1 VLAIVQRRLGGLGQ
15 PAGGRRGVLAEL
27 GSSLVGSGGGGV
39 AVAADRAGASPF

>member
-15 PAGGRRGVLAEL
+15 PAGGRSGVLAEL
-27 GSSLVGSGGGGV
+27 GGV